1 MRALLLASTALALS
15 AGIAAAQTAI
25 TPGSGSLTDAGGNV
39 WLITPDGSVQEN
51 GQWTPGGGGTA
62 ALAIV
67 NGTVYGLDATGKG
80 WFTLSG
86 SSRYWSASA
95 APAGMTVPSAQ
106 ASATPSRAAAQ
117 TVPIGSSAQTTAPAR
132 QTTTA
137 SSTSTSAATAPP
149 VTTCAATAGGAASSG
164 FTTSNGNILAPDG
177 SVFIAK
183 GIDIMEG
190 DEPSVSTL
198 KADFPG
204 INFVRFAVYD
214 EAGAS
219 TLSPW
224 VTSLTSAGIVV
235 EIEHHIAAGGG
246 VPALTGSA
254 LTAENNWFQGLA
266 TAFKSN
272 PYVWF
277 GTVNEPASGGGLG
290 AEQSSNYQT
299 IRAAGNNT
307 IIMISAPVEAANVS
321 SMTGVVDDHHYYG
334 WNSGYS
340 TNQTTVTNDL
350 MQMISTDQQQMTATG
365 KIPVII
371 GEYGN
376 STNGTS
382 IDANWQ
388 QVLTAVQSS
397 GYGSAAWAWL
407 SGGGDALLSGG
418 NSLSSYGQEVA
429 GYIELVSGAPASIW
443 SASCNGAPVTTA
455 ASPAAASA
463 ASGAKAANV
472 AVASAGTSGT
482 ADTSQQTAA
491 AAATPDTTAL
501 DSTAAAQADAS
512 NAAIAA
518 ADAQAP
524 AVAAAVQQANTAGA
538 RANAGLAGVLATMGG
553 GQ

>member
-1 MRALLLASTALALS
+1 MRSLWLASTMLALGT
-15 AGIAAAQTAI
+15 GIAAAQTAI
-25 TPGSGSLTDAGGNV
+25 NPGGGSLTDAGGNV
-39 WLITPDGSVQEN
+39 WLITEDGSIQEN

-62 ALAIV
+62 ALTIM
-67 NGTVYGLDATGKG
+67 NGTVYGLDASGKG

-86 SSRYWSASA
+86 NGQYWSGSA
-95 APAGMTVPSAQ
+95 APTGVMVPSAQ
-106 ASATPSRAAAQ
+106 A
-117 TVPIGSSAQTTAPAR
+117 TAPAG
-132 QTTTA
+132 QSAPGNTA
-137 SSTSTSAATAPP
+137 SATAAATTLP

-183 GIDIMEG
+183 GIDVMEG
-190 DEPSVSTL
+190 DQPSVSTL

-219 TLSPW
+219 TLFPW

-235 EIEHHIAAGGG
+235 EIEHHIGAGGG

-272 PYVWF
+272 PHVWF
-277 GTVNEPASGGGLG
+277 GTINEPASGGGLG

-299 IRAAGNNT
+299 IRGTGNNT
-307 IIMISAPVEAANVS
+307 IIMISAPVEATNAS

-429 GYIELVSGAPASIW
+429 GYIALVSGAPASIW
-443 SASCNGAPVTTA
+443 SASCNGAPVTIA
-455 ASPAAASA
+455 ATPAAATAASA
-463 ASGAKAANV
+463 ASGSKAANV
-472 AVASAGTSGT
+472 TVASAGTSGT
-482 ADTSQQTAA
+482 ADTAQQTAA
-491 AAATPDTTAL
+491 AAAMPGTTAL

-524 AVAAAVQQANTAGA
+524 TVAATVQQANTAGA
-538 RANAGLAGVLATMGG
+538 RADAGLASVLAIMGG